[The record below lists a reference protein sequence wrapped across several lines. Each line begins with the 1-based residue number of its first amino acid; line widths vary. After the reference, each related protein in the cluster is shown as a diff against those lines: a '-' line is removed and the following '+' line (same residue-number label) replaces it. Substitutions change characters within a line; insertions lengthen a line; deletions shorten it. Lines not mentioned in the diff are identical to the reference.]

1 MPDVILRGGRAQRVD
16 VRVAKNQYTPSAK
29 TVTSSGTDPATLS
42 MQGYWRA
49 DYTGVPWVGTASLG
63 GSGTSPDR
71 DLEAGNVA
79 GGGTPVNGYTPFFCD
94 GASVFL
100 VGDALMTWGDL
111 IGTTNGDFYLHV
123 LAQWNTAAATVG
135 VLDDPALLT
144 DNGGSYA
151 LSYSTDGV
159 RFACYDNSGTPQLRT
174 VGPATAAAG
183 SYHMIQVWHDTGA
196 NLMWIQV
203 DGGTAVSATLN
214 SSDFGA
220 GNAIKVAVN
229 WADAAFAD
237 GDILEIAVTN
247 DKLDANIRSDI
258 RGYVQNKYAIAQ
270 GYTGTY
276 TVASTQV
283 HPLLFPRAV
292 ITGYANEDVYLYVDT
307 DYVAPTIAPTY
318 TQWVIDHVPA
328 ALQLRARV
336 LAARQM
342 HASVAN
348 LAPIVP
354 PAAPSLVA
362 VYAPDRIHGPSRAA
376 SILAQSTS
384 IPPRPERTSPLA
396 SSVAPDRV
404 VRPSLRTDSHQ
415 HGVMPDPK
423 PERTS
428 PMASVGAPDRIQR
441 PTLSAAQQQAS
452 STVSPTPER
461 TIVLPTTDAPTR
473 PNRGASWW
481 WTMEGARLD
490 PYPIPP
496 VAPLTPVALTVQ
508 QDALPRRPGLAI
520 GLHQWSGFGPA
531 PERVSPIA
539 ATDAPVS
546 VTRPFYRTTHQQS
559 ELSVSPR
566 PERTSPMASTDAP
579 VAVRRP
585 WIGVAIQQAVTTS
598 PPKPERTSPMASTL
612 APDAIAR
619 PSYRA
624 NVQQPTTTIPA
635 LPERTAPMATIDAP
649 VAVRRPLIRGV
660 DQQHATTVSP
670 APERT
675 APVATID
682 TPDRVSRPTLGAW
695 LQQHATTQPPVPERT
710 APLAAVD
717 APGTVFRPSLGV
729 GSQQTLIVALQP
741 PVVPPAPLGVPLAD
755 FPAAIRRATY
765 PAAQQVA
772 TEPFWPVP
780 IPNEPAPLLSWAPA
794 YPDLVRRAS
803 PRAVDHQAHAMAP
816 KPERTAPL
824 ASVMVVDRPVRPTYP
839 VTVQQAA
846 TTVHPKPERSA
857 PIAATS
863 HPDRVTRPVLGV
875 ALHQVVATSLYP
887 ERQSPIAAASHP
899 DTVRRPAY
907 RSEHQQAWTSSA
919 QPERS
924 APIASA
930 VDVARVVRPT
940 YDVALQQGYATQVQP
955 PPPPT
960 FVGMNWST
968 SFPDEVRRPVLS
980 VAHQWVAW
988 STLTPS
994 TLSVTDPL
1002 TVVLA
1007 GLVSAADV
1015 VELVSIPVLGPQV
1028 SRADVKDIIAR
1039 VEVAFVSRK
1048 A

>member
-49 DYTGVPWVGTASLG
+49 DYTGVPWVGVSSLG

-229 WADAAFAD
+229 WADAAFVD

-336 LAARQM
+336 LAAHQM

-348 LAPIVP
+348 LEPIVP

-362 VYAPDRIHGPSRAA
+362 VYAPDRIHGPSRSA
-376 SILAQSTS
+376 SLLAQGTS

-396 SSVAPDRV
+396 SSIAPDRV
-404 VRPSLRTDSHQ
+404 VRPSLRTDSRQ

-428 PMASVGAPDRIQR
+428 PMASVGAPDRVQR
-441 PTLSAAQQQAS
+441 PVLSAAQQQAS
-452 STVSPTPER
+452 STISPTPER
-461 TIVLPTTDAPTR
+461 TIVLPATDAPTR
-473 PNRGASWW
+473 PTRGASWW
-481 WTMEGARLD
+481 WMMECARLD

-508 QDALPRRPGLAI
+508 QDSLPWRPGLAI
-520 GLHQWSGFGPA
+520 GLHQWFGFAPA
-531 PERVSPIA
+531 PERMSPIA
-539 ATDAPVS
+539 ATDAPDRV
-546 VTRPFYRTTHQQS
+546 VRPIYRAAHQQS
-559 ELSVSPR
+559 DLSVSPR
-566 PERTSPMASTDAP
+566 PERASPMASTDAP

-585 WIGVAIQQAVTTS
+585 WIGVAIQQAATTT
-598 PPKPERTSPMASTL
+598 PAFPERTGPL
-612 APDAIAR
+612 A
-619 PSYRA
+619 
-624 NVQQPTTTIPA
+624 
-635 LPERTAPMATIDAP
+635 ATDAP
-649 VAVRRPLIRGV
+649 VSIRRPIVRV
-660 DQQHATTVSP
+660 ADQQHATTVSP

-675 APVATID
+675 APLAT
-682 TPDRVSRPTLGAW
+682 TGAPDRVSRPTLGAW
-695 LQQHATTQPPVPERT
+695 LQQHATTQPPAPERT

-729 GSQQTLIVALQP
+729 GSQQTLIMALQP

-755 FPAAIRRATY
+755 FPVAIRRAAY
-765 PAAQQVA
+765 LASQQVA

-824 ASVMVVDRPVRPTYP
+824 ASVMVVDRPVRPTYQ

-846 TTVHPKPERSA
+846 TTAHPKPERSA

-875 ALHQVVATSLYP
+875 ALHQAAATSLYP

-940 YDVALQQGYATQVQP
+940 YAVALQQGYATQVQP

-980 VAHQWVAW
+980 TAHQWVAW

-1028 SRADVKDIIAR
+1028 SRADVKDIIDR